1 MEYLL
6 VTYPEERDVTID
18 SVVAGLTNQI
28 ITLEA
33 GTYTVS
39 LAPPRNFAP
48 RSQTVTVEDTA
59 PLEPLEVVFA

>member
-6 VTYPEERDVTID
+6 VTYPDDRDVMID
-18 SVVAGLTNQI
+18 SVVAGLTNQLI
-28 ITLEA
+28 ALAA

-39 LAPPRNFAP
+39 LAPPRNFSP
-48 RSQTVTVEDTA
+48 RTQTVVVEDTA